1 MSCFMCVFYDAE
13 NERCDFPFDMPDRDF
28 RAPCEEPCDLYE

>member
-1 MSCFMCVFYDAE
+1 MKSCSWCPFYDPA

-28 RAPCEEPCDLYE
+28 DAPCEEERDEG